1 MNKNAILY
9 FYNQRKRKDFIMYQI
24 KVNGILMPTIYW
36 SLREAIEACQREA
49 ERGCAVM
56 TDIISVEQ

>member
-1 MNKNAILY
+1 
-9 FYNQRKRKDFIMYQI
+9 MYQI

-36 SLREAIEACQREA
+36 SLREAMEACNRER

-56 TDIISVEQ
+56 TDIVSVEQ